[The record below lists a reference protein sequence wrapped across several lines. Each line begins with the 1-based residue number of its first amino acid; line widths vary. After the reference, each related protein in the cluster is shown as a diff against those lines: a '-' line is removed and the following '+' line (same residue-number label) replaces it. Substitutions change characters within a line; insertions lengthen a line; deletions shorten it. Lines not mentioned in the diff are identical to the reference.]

1 MRYSLYCQAL
11 QPEELFD
18 LPGNDV
24 HKFCS
29 GFNACPCDVRCDKKP
44 VAVREAAKRIVF
56 GHRFYTQ
63 NVQTGSLYFICFQLR
78 FLNLLPRRSDH
89 VPDLRRSSSF
99 FHLTKGVQV
108 HKMFCMFIQ
117 RCMYRDNIGSFKKC
131 IKRLV
136 HLRQCCCSRSIIF

>member
-44 VAVREAAKRIVF
+44 VAVREAAKRLSSDIGSTHRRPDRQLVF
-56 GHRFYTQ
+56 HLFP
-63 NVQTGSLYFICFQLR
+63 VR

-89 VPDLRRSSSF
+89 VPDLRRSRF
-99 FHLTKGVQV
+99 F
-108 HKMFCMFIQ
+108 FFILQ
-117 RCMYRDNIGSFKKC
+117 KAFKFIRCSVCSFKGAC
-131 IKRLV
+131 TETISEV
-136 HLRQCCCSRSIIF
+136 SRSVSRET